1 METQDLP
8 ATDTP
13 SPPDEDPGGP
23 PTFEALF
30 DAENR
35 RLHSALCVLTG
46 DTHEAEELAQDAFV
60 RVWEHWDRVRVMA
73 DPTGYLYR
81 TAMNGYR
88 SRYRRALL
96 AVRAQF
102 TLREAA
108 DRLAV
113 IDDRDAVVRRL
124 GRLTRNQRAAVVLL
138 DLLEFTS
145 DEAASI
151 LRSTPGAVRTQAS
164 RGRAALRQTEGDLDA

>member
-8 ATDTP
+8 ATDA
-13 SPPDEDPGGP
+13 SDSQDQDSRSL
-23 PTFEALF
+23 PTFESLF
-30 DAENR
+30 EREQR
-35 RLHSALCVLTG
+35 RLHGALCVLTG
-46 DTHEAEELAQDAFV
+46 NPHEAEELAQDAFV
-60 RVWEHWDRVRVMA
+60 RVWERWDRVQLMA

-81 TAMNGYR
+81 TAMNAYR

-96 AVRAQF
+96 A
-102 TLREAA
+102 LRVQITSREPA
-108 DRLAV
+108 DSLSV
-113 IDDRDAVVRRL
+113 IEDRDAVVRRL
-124 GRLTRNQRAAVVLL
+124 GRLTRGQRVAVVLV

>member
-1 METQDLP
+1 MATRDLP
-8 ATDTP
+8 ATDTV
-13 SPPDEDPGGP
+13 SPPDEDAGAP

-30 DAENR
+30 DVEHR
-35 RLHSALCVLTG
+35 RLHRALCVLTG
-46 DTHEAEELAQDAFV
+46 DPHEAEELAQDAFV
-60 RVWEHWDRVRVMA
+60 RVWEHWDRVRAMA

-81 TAMNGYR
+81 AAMNGYR

-96 AVRAQF
+96 ALRAQF
-102 TLREAA
+102 TPREAA
-108 DRLAV
+108 DSLSV
-113 IDDRDAVVRRL
+113 VDDRDAVVRRL
-124 GRLTRNQRAAVVLL
+124 RRLTRNQRAAVVLL

-145 DEAASI
+145 EEAASI

>member
-1 METQDLP
+1 METKELP
-8 ATDTP
+8 ATHAP
-13 SPPDEDPGGP
+13 RSPNEDSAPP
-23 PTFEALF
+23 PTFEVLF
-30 DAENR
+30 DAEHR

-46 DTHEAEELAQDAFV
+46 DPHEAEELAQDAFV

-96 AVRAQF
+96 ALRAQF
-102 TLREAA
+102 TQREAA
-108 DRLAV
+108 DSLAV

-124 GRLTRNQRAAVVLL
+124 RPLTRNQRAAVVLL
-138 DLLEFTS
+138 DLLDFTS
-145 DEAASI
+145 EEAASI

-164 RGRAALRQTEGDLDA
+164 RGRATLRQTEGDLDA

>member
-1 METQDLP
+1 METRDLP
-8 ATDTP
+8 ATDAER
-13 SPPDEDPGGP
+13 PPVEDPEAP
-23 PTFEALF
+23 PTFEGLF
-30 DAENR
+30 DAEHR
-35 RLHSALCVLTG
+35 RLHRALCVLTG
-46 DTHEAEELAQDAFV
+46 DPHEAEELAQDAFV
-60 RVWEHWDRVRVMA
+60 RVWEHWHRVRVMD

-96 AVRAQF
+96 ALRSQF
-102 TLREAA
+102 TQREAA
-108 DRLAV
+108 DGLAV

-124 GRLTRNQRAAVVLL
+124 DRLTRNQRAAVVLL

-145 DEAASI
+145 EEAASI